1 MLQVQVSL
9 VHQCFVA
16 IAPRRHRA
24 VLHHLALSNRR
35 KFAAKETTTTTTKKL
50 QKLCAQKKQK
60 S

>member
-35 KFAAKETTTTTTKKL
+35 KFAAKETTTTKKL